1 MARSLRGGRRLINAW
16 PGWVDALSS
25 LVMVVIFLLMI
36 FVVSQFYLATTL
48 TGRDEQLKRLNGRIN
63 ELTELLNLERDSN
76 ADLRVSMDQVSE
88 ELRSALT
95 ARDDLTTTLS
105 TTRDERDKA
114 ARAAAELEKT
124 IKADRETIELR
135 LREAAS
141 IDADLK
147 TLREAKA
154 DLEAKV
160 AALSLL
166 ADGLRKR
173 AEGAE
178 KAGRE
183 GEEQRQKL
191 LATVDRERA
200 RADTAEGARSKSE
213 DALRLTQQERDALKA
228 ALDKEKARGDAAE
241 TAKAQT
247 DDALRLTDEQREL
260 LEAQLGV
267 LRDRSKELEAQLAD
281 TREKTVLAQRD
292 IDARDIRVKELTDSL
307 GAEKGLSAEAAKR
320 VDALNARIAALKDEL
335 IKLNATLEA
344 SEKTAADQKVQ
355 IVDLGNRLNQA
366 LAGKVQELAR
376 YRSEFFGRVREA
388 LGDRQDV
395 KIVGDRFVFQSELL
409 FPTGQAALQPEGRDR
424 LATLA
429 KSLREVAAKMPGD
442 LNWVLRVDGHTDT
455 RPINTP
461 QFPSNWELSTARAIS
476 VARFLMDQGIPPD
489 RLAVAG
495 FGEFHPLD
503 PGNTEEAH
511 AKNRRIELKLDQL
524 TGG

>member
-1 MARSLRGGRRLINAW
+1 MARTLRGGRRSINAW

-48 TGRDEQLKRLNGRIN
+48 TGRDDQLKKLNGRIN

-76 ADLRVSMDQVSE
+76 SELRVSIAQVSD
-88 ELRSALT
+88 ELSQALAAREDLSRSLV
-95 ARDDLTTTLS
+95 LS
-105 TTRDERDKA
+105 REERDKA
-114 ARAAAELEKT
+114 NRAAQELERT
-124 IKADRETIELR
+124 IKADRETVDLR
-135 LREAAS
+135 LREVAS
-141 IDADLK
+141 LDADLK
-147 TLREAKA
+147 ALREAKA
-154 DLEAKV
+154 DLESKV

-166 ADGLRKR
+166 TDSLRKR
-173 AEGAE
+173 ADVAE
-178 KAGRE
+178 KAGAE
-183 GEEQRQKL
+183 GEDQRRKL
-191 LATVDRERA
+191 VAALDRERA
-200 RADTAEGARSKSE
+200 RADAAEGARSKS
-213 DALRLTQQERDALKA
+213 
-228 ALDKEKARGDAAE
+228 
-241 TAKAQT
+241 
-247 DDALRLTDEQREL
+247 DDALRLTDEQRKL
-260 LEAQLGV
+260 LEAQLAT

-281 TREKTVLAQRD
+281 TREKTVLAQKE
-292 IDARDIRVKELTDSL
+292 IDDRDIRVRDLTQAL
-307 GAEKGLSAEAAKR
+307 GVEKGLSNEAARR
-320 VDALNARIAALKDEL
+320 VDSLNAQIAALKAEL
-335 IKLNATLEA
+335 VKLNAVLEA
-344 SEKTAADQKVQ
+344 SERAASEQKVQ

-395 KIVGDRFVFQSELL
+395 KINGDRFVFQSELL

-429 KSLREVAAKMPGD
+429 KSLREVAEKMPAD
-442 LNWVLRVDGHTDT
+442 LNWVLRVDGHTDS
-455 RPINTP
+455 RPIATA

-476 VARFLMDQGIPPD
+476 VARFLMDQGIPPE

-503 PGNTEEAH
+503 PGTSDEAR

>member
-1 MARSLRGGRRLINAW
+1 MARTLRGGRRPINAW

-76 ADLRVSMDQVSE
+76 ADLRVSIDQVSE
-88 ELRSALT
+88 ELRTALAAREDLT
-95 ARDDLTTTLS
+95 ASLS
-105 TTRDERDKA
+105 TTRDDRDRA
-114 ARAAAELEKT
+114 ARSAAELEKT
-124 IKADRETIELR
+124 IRADRETIELR

-141 IDADLK
+141 IEADLK
-147 TLREAKA
+147 ALRQAKA

-166 ADGLRKR
+166 SDGLRKR

-183 GEEQRQKL
+183 SEDQRGKL
-191 LATVDRERA
+191 LAALDRERT
-200 RADTAEGARSKSE
+200 RADQSEGA
-213 DALRLTQQERDALKA
+213 KA
-228 ALDKEKARGDAAE
+228 K
-241 TAKAQT
+241 T
-247 DDALRLTDEQREL
+247 DDALRLTEEQRKL
-260 LEAQLGV
+260 LEAQLGT

-281 TREKTVLAQRD
+281 QREKTVLAQKD
-292 IDARDIRVKELTDSL
+292 IDARDIRLKELTDAL
-307 GAEKGLSAEAAKR
+307 GAEKGLTADAARR
-320 VDALNARIAALKDEL
+320 VDTLNAQIAALREEL

-344 SEKTAADQKVQ
+344 SEKTAAEQKVQ
-355 IVDLGNRLNQA
+355 IVDLGSRLNQA

-395 KIVGDRFVFQSELL
+395 RIVGDRFVFQSELL

-429 KSLREVAAKMPGD
+429 KSLREVATRIPTD

-503 PGNTEEAH
+503 SGNTEDAY
-511 AKNRRIELKLDQL
+511 ARNRRIELKLDQL

>member
-1 MARSLRGGRRLINAW
+1 MARSLRGGRRPINAW

-76 ADLRVSMDQVSE
+76 ADLRVSIDQVSE
-88 ELRSALT
+88 ELRSALS
-95 ARDDLTTTLS
+95 AREDLTASLS

-114 ARAAAELEKT
+114 IRSAADLERT
-124 IKADRETIELR
+124 IKVDRETIELR

-147 TLREAKA
+147 ALRATKA

-160 AALSLL
+160 AALQLV

-183 GEEQRQKL
+183 SEDQRGKL
-191 LATVDRERA
+191 LAALDRERA
-200 RADTAEGARSKSE
+200 RADQADGAK
-213 DALRLTQQERDALKA
+213 TK
-228 ALDKEKARGDAAE
+228 
-241 TAKAQT
+241 T
-247 DDALRLTDEQREL
+247 DDALRLTEEQRAL
-260 LEAQLGV
+260 LEAQLAT
-267 LRDRSKELEAQLAD
+267 LRDRSKELEARLAD
-281 TREKTVLAQRD
+281 QREKTVLAQKD
-292 IDARDIRVKELTDSL
+292 IDARDIRVKELTDAL
-307 GAEKGLSAEAAKR
+307 GTEKGLSADAAKR
-320 VDALNARIAALKDEL
+320 VDALNAQIAALREEL
-335 IKLNATLEA
+335 VKLNATLEA
-344 SEKTAADQKVQ
+344 SEKTAADQKIQ
-355 IVDLGNRLNQA
+355 IVDLGGRLNQA

-429 KSLREVAAKMPGD
+429 KSLREVAARMPDG

-503 PGNTEEAH
+503 PGNNEEAH